1 MPPKAKQ
8 KNTANQH
15 RHESGLA
22 KPAPGKRITKQRSN
36 NNLPTTNGQAN
47 HSLPAASAD
56 ILNDHDI
63 ADDSPVSL
71 PDDDMAAACTAS
83 STPPVTVAASDSSRR
98 VSDSPAYSSA
108 VNTSKLAG
116 RSVSSSFSLTMTIL
130 SACPLSDAIAIL
142 ILLMSLPPALI
153 MLIHSLFASL
163 TFVPSSA
170 GVSLSSLNGM
180 PALGDWFHASST
192 GGPSLFTILFSDA
205 VMTVLYLCSGL
216 FLQNIYLDLGQ
227 AVIAIT
233 LSGATAAP
241 DRSGQSVA
249 ACSVL
254 VCVSHFLR
262 HNKIHLMGFEYL
274 RSLLQNLGIGQH
286 WNPIPSSDF
295 SSSPYT
301 AYGWYR
307 ALLGCHILAQGIL
320 TLGRRSLSGYS
331 NQSGSANKK
340 QDPEAA
346 SYGDG
351 SKSLTSPGE
360 SSQDPASGL
369 GSDGRPSG
377 SSSALRDGSQRGAA
391 NRKKKKYLT
400 QVRSRQPLWAAIAHT
415 KVTFLKE
422 MHQKQASEDQ
432 AEATAHD
439 PTNDNQLIPRI
450 AIEDRISIVDIHPA
464 DILFRAQLPSF
475 SSFRP
480 KPDPSHPVSA
490 GIDKSKPFFVR
501 MNGAD
506 WGSTKISEAGEGADT
521 VWHGEILGL
530 TPLTNYSCE
539 LVSMSDHSVLCTT
552 SLVTLPAPSTD
563 QTSIVT
569 APPQPQSLRP
579 LSPISTLKQSIAAA
593 EMKREDA
600 RNKLK
605 RARRDHKNAASAVRK
620 EIDQLNAKVAS
631 SGGQDERQRQRIL
644 QLTQHL
650 RQANEATVALKDE
663 TDALGEIP
671 QAELREYNE
680 KKRAWQ
686 AACDKKSAAMADFE
700 AAKAQAQR
708 ETSQVATELTS
719 AAQKRERL
727 STRKGK
733 LTEQLDRLTSQKNA
747 DMSARQK
754 HDQERQNRIAEYKR
768 QEHQLEYWT
777 QQNNQECE
785 ENTRQ
790 ANEAFQQMEFISNLI
805 AQQQQALSGPPTPEG
820 NLPGTNGPPNRQPT
834 TFDFS
839 MFGGSFGQGYGGLS
853 NGGANQVRGRSSS
866 MLSGYSGFTDDDF
879 DTMAGAESAQNE
891 ALLLEHDKGKG
902 RLASSPIGS
911 K

>member
-36 NNLPTTNGQAN
+36 NHLATTNGQAN
-47 HSLPAASAD
+47 HSLPAAASEG
-56 ILNDHDI
+56 LNDPDI
-63 ADDSPVSL
+63 ADDSPASL
-71 PDDDMAAACTAS
+71 PDDDMAAAT
-83 STPPVTVAASDSSRR
+83 STPPVTAASSESSRR
-98 VSDSPAYSSA
+98 VSDAPAYSSA

-116 RSVSSSFSLTMTIL
+116 RSAASSFSMALTIL

-142 ILLMSLPPALI
+142 ILLMSLPPALV

-163 TFVPSSA
+163 TFVPPTA
-170 GVSLSSLNGM
+170 GVSLSSWNAM
-180 PALGDWFHASST
+180 PALADWFHATST
-192 GGPSLFTILFSDA
+192 GGPSLFTILFTDA
-205 VMTVLYLCSGL
+205 VMTVVYLCSGL

-227 AVIAIT
+227 AVIAIS
-233 LSGATAAP
+233 LSGATAAS

-254 VCVSHFLR
+254 VCISHFLR
-262 HNKIHLMGFEYL
+262 YNKIHLMGLEQL

-286 WNPIPSSDF
+286 WNPIPSTDF
-295 SSSPYT
+295 SSSPYV

-331 NQSGSANKK
+331 NQSRGSASKK

-351 SKSLTSPGE
+351 AKSSTSPGDSGQE
-360 SSQDPASGL
+360 PAGGL
-369 GSDGRPSG
+369 GSDGRPLAP
-377 SSSALRDGSQRGAA
+377 SSAMRDGNQRVSTV
-391 NRKKKKYLT
+391 KKKKKLAT
-400 QVRSRQPLWAAIAHT
+400 AVRSRQPLWAAIAST

-422 MHQKQASEDQ
+422 MEQKQASEDQ

-439 PTNDNQLIPRI
+439 PTNDNQLLPRI
-450 AIEDRISIVDIHPA
+450 STEDRISIIDIRPA
-464 DILFRAQLPSF
+464 DILFRADLPTF
-475 SSFRP
+475 STISRS
-480 KPDPSHPVSA
+480 KPDPSQPVSA

-506 WGSTKISEAGEGADT
+506 WGSTKISEEGGGADT

-539 LVSMSDHSVLCTT
+539 LVSMSDQSVLC
-552 SLVTLPAPSTD
+552 SIGLVTLPAPSTE
-563 QTSIVT
+563 QTSVVT
-569 APPQPQSLRP
+569 APPPPQSLRP

-671 QAELREYNE
+671 QSELREYNE

-686 AACDKKSAAMADFE
+686 AACDKKSAAMADLE
-700 AAKAQAQR
+700 AAKSQAQR
-708 ETSQVATELTS
+708 EVSQVTSELTS
-719 AAQKRERL
+719 ATQKRERL

-733 LTEQLDRLTSQKNA
+733 LTEQLDRLTNQKRA

-754 HDQERQNRIAEYKR
+754 HDQERANRLSEYQR
-768 QEHQLEYWT
+768 QEANILYWT
-777 QQNNQECE
+777 QQSNKDAED
-785 ENTRQ
+785 NTLR
-790 ANEAFQQMEFISNLI
+790 ANEAFAHMEYLNNVV
-805 AQQQQALSGPPTPEG
+805 AHQQQTLSGPPTPEG
-820 NLPGTNGPPNRQPT
+820 NLPGTNGPPNRQPAA
-834 TFDFS
+834 FDFS
-839 MFGGSFGQGYGGLS
+839 MFGGGFGQQGFGGLS
-853 NGGANQVRGRSSS
+853 NGGATQVRGRSSS
-866 MLSGYSGFTDDDF
+866 MLSGYSGFTDDDL
-879 DTMAGAESAQNE
+879 DTMAGAESVQNE
-891 ALLLEHDKGKG
+891 ALLLGNDKGKG

>member
-8 KNTANQH
+8 KNTAN

-22 KPAPGKRITKQRSN
+22 KGAPGKRITKQRSN
-36 NNLPTTNGQAN
+36 NHLPSTNGQAA
-47 HSLPAASAD
+47 HSIPATTTD
-56 ILNDHDI
+56 GLNDHDT
-63 ADDSPVSL
+63 ADDSPASL
-71 PDDDMAAACTAS
+71 PDDDMVAATTAS
-83 STPPVTVAASDSSRR
+83 STPPVTAAPSESSRR
-98 VSDSPAYSSA
+98 VSDATAYSSA
-108 VNTSKLAG
+108 VNTSKLVG
-116 RSVSSSFSLTMTIL
+116 RSASSSFSMAMTIL

-163 TFVPSSA
+163 TFVPPTA
-170 GVSLSSLNGM
+170 GVSLSSWNGM
-180 PALGDWFHASST
+180 PPLGDWFHGSAS
-192 GGPSLFTILFSDA
+192 GGPSLFTILFSDGIMS
-205 VMTVLYLCSGL
+205 VVYLASSYW
-216 FLQNIYLDLGQ
+216 LQNIYLDLGQ
-227 AVIAIT
+227 AVVAIS
-233 LSGATAAP
+233 LSGATAAK
-241 DRSGQSVA
+241 DGSANSVA
-249 ACSVL
+249 ACSML
-254 VCVSHFLR
+254 VVFSHFLR
-262 HNKIHLMGFEYL
+262 YNKIHLISLEYL

-286 WNPIPSSDF
+286 WDPISSADF
-295 SSSPYT
+295 SSSPYV

-307 ALLGCHILAQGIL
+307 AILGCHILAQGVL
-320 TLGRRSLSGYS
+320 TLGRRYLHSYS
-331 NQSGSANKK
+331 NQSRASANKK

-351 SKSLTSPGE
+351 PKSSTSPGDSGQE
-360 SSQDPASGL
+360 PAGGL
-369 GSDGRPSG
+369 GSDGRPPG
-377 SSSALRDGSQRGAA
+377 PSSAMRDGNQRIITS
-391 NRKKKKYLT
+391 KKKKKHAT
-400 QVRSRQPLWAAIAHT
+400 QVRSRQPLWAAIAST

-422 MHQKQASEDQ
+422 MEQKQASEDQ
-432 AEATAHD
+432 AEASAHD
-439 PTNDNQLIPRI
+439 TTNENQLLPRI
-450 AIEDRISIVDIHPA
+450 STEDRISIVDIRPA
-464 DILFRAQLPSF
+464 DILFRAHLPSF
-475 SSFRP
+475 SATSRP
-480 KPDPSHPVSA
+480 KLDPNAPISA

-506 WGSTKISEAGEGADT
+506 WGSTKISEEGEGADT
-521 VWHGEILGL
+521 VWHGEIFGL

-539 LVSMSDHSVLCTT
+539 LVNMSDHSVLCTT
-552 SLVTLPAPSTD
+552 SLVTLPAPSTE

-650 RQANEATVALKDE
+650 RQANEATTALKEE

-686 AACDKKSAAMADFE
+686 AACDKKSAAMADLE
-700 AAKAQAQR
+700 AAKTQAQR
-708 ETSQVATELTS
+708 EIAQVTSELTS

-733 LTEQLDRLTSQKNA
+733 LTEQLDRLTNQKNA

-754 HDQERQNRIAEYKR
+754 HEQERANRVSEYQR
-768 QEHQLEYWT
+768 QEANLLYWT
-777 QQNNQECE
+777 QQSNKDAEDC
-785 ENTRQ
+785 TLR
-790 ANEAFQQMEFISNLI
+790 ANEFFTQIEYLTNVVAH
-805 AQQQQALSGPPTPEG
+805 QQQTLSGPPTPEG
-820 NLPGTNGPPNRQPT
+820 NLPGTNGPPSRQPT
-834 TFDFS
+834 AFDFN
-839 MFGGSFGQGYGGLS
+839 MFGGGFGQGFGGLS
-853 NGGANQVRGRSSS
+853 NGGVTQVRGRSSS
-866 MLSGYSGFTDDDF
+866 MLSGYSGFTDDDL
-879 DTMAGAESAQNE
+879 DTLAGAESAQNE
-891 ALLLEHDKGKG
+891 ALLLENDKGKG
-902 RLASSPIGS
+902 RLASPIGS

>member
-22 KPAPGKRITKQRSN
+22 KPAPGKRVTKQRSN
-36 NNLPTTNGQAN
+36 NHLATTNGQAN
-47 HSLPAASAD
+47 HSLPAAAPD
-56 ILNDHDI
+56 GLNDPDV
-63 ADDSPVSL
+63 ADDSPASL
-71 PDDDMAAACTAS
+71 PDDDMAAATTAS
-83 STPPVTVAASDSSRR
+83 STPPVTAAPSESSRR
-98 VSDSPAYSSA
+98 VSDAPAYSSS

-116 RSVSSSFSLTMTIL
+116 RSATSSFSTALTIL

-142 ILLMSLPPALI
+142 ILLMSLPPALV

-163 TFVPSSA
+163 TFVPPTA
-170 GVSLSSLNGM
+170 GVSLSSWNGM
-180 PALGDWFHASST
+180 PALADWFHATSA
-192 GGPSLFTILFSDA
+192 GGPSLFTILFTDA
-205 VMTVLYLCSGL
+205 VMTVIYLCSGL

-227 AVIAIT
+227 AVIAIS

-249 ACSVL
+249 ACSIL

-262 HNKIHLMGFEYL
+262 YNKIHLMGLEHL
-274 RSLLQNLGIGQH
+274 RSLLQNLGIGQQ
-286 WNPIPSSDF
+286 WSPIPSADF
-295 SSSPYT
+295 SSSPYA

-331 NQSGSANKK
+331 NQSRGSASKK

-351 SKSLTSPGE
+351 VKSSTSPGDSGQE
-360 SSQDPASGL
+360 PAGAL
-369 GSDGRPSG
+369 GSDGRPLAP
-377 SSSALRDGSQRGAA
+377 SSAMRDGNQRVSTV
-391 NRKKKKYLT
+391 KKKKKHAT
-400 QVRSRQPLWAAIAHT
+400 VVRSRQPLWAAIAST

-422 MHQKQASEDQ
+422 MEQKQASEDQ
-432 AEATAHD
+432 AEATAHE
-439 PTNDNQLIPRI
+439 PTNDNQLLPRI
-450 AIEDRISIVDIHPA
+450 STEDRISIVDIRPA
-464 DILFRAQLPSF
+464 DILFRAHLPSF
-475 SSFRP
+475 STASRSTA
-480 KPDPSHPVSA
+480 DPSHPVSA

-506 WGSTKISEAGEGADT
+506 WGSTKISEEGEGQDT
-521 VWHGEILGL
+521 
-530 TPLTNYSCE
+530 
-539 LVSMSDHSVLCTT
+539 SVLCST
-552 SLVTLPAPSTD
+552 SLVTLPAPSTE

-650 RQANEATVALKDE
+650 RQANEATAALKDE

-686 AACDKKSAAMADFE
+686 AACDKKSAAMADLE
-700 AAKAQAQR
+700 TAKSQAQR
-708 ETSQVATELTS
+708 EISQVTSELTS

-733 LTEQLDRLTSQKNA
+733 LTEQLDRLTNQKRA

-754 HDQERQNRIAEYKR
+754 HDQERANRLSEYQR
-768 QEHQLEYWT
+768 QEANLVYWT
-777 QQNNQECE
+777 QQSNKDAED
-785 ENTRQ
+785 NTLR
-790 ANEAFQQMEFISNLI
+790 ANEAFAHMEYLSNVVV
-805 AQQQQALSGPPTPEG
+805 QQQQTLSGPPTPEG
-820 NLPGTNGPPNRQPT
+820 NLPGTNGPPNHQPSA
-834 TFDFS
+834 FDFN
-839 MFGGSFGQGYGGLS
+839 MFGGGFGQGFGGLS
-853 NGGANQVRGRSSS
+853 NGGATQVRGRSSS
-866 MLSGYSGFTDDDF
+866 MLSGYSGFTDDDL
-879 DTMAGAESAQNE
+879 DTLAGAESAQNE